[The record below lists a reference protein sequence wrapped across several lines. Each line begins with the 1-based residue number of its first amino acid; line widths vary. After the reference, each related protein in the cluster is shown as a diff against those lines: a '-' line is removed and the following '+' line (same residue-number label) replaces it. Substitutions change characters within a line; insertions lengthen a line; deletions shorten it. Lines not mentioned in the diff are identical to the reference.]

1 MSKYREIVGRINYGL
16 FLALVALLPF
26 PQIYLRYAFV
36 LWLVAWLLEGRW
48 LRKSNLRSP
57 MSNYQS
63 IPFLLFGLWF
73 AWKVLSVCWAADYD
87 AWAWQMER
95 YMTFALLIPVGLW
108 GVNEHYDRRQTGKVL
123 AMSCVVAIPLYL
135 LWMAA
140 LYHHPEWIA
149 YLDIRE
155 PWTHHADWW
164 VFLSDNI
171 SHFKHRLFL
180 CSVEMLGAVT
190 AILVWK
196 EKRWVW
202 MLTVPVMLSS
212 IFLTGSRQAILTAAA
227 MVVAGILCI
236 IPHKY
241 RLRYGMVILLLGV
254 LVGGGLL
261 HLHPRMRQFDMHAIT
276 EMRDVSYEHDVRFN
290 IYGCALQQP
299 SDYVAYGLGAGQ
311 STAYLME
318 KYQEKG
324 FDYYIFK
331 HYHAHNQYLE
341 ELMEIG
347 IPGLLLFV
355 LAWLSIPVCARK
367 ENRVFALLFFTMYGM
382 NMLTDCMF
390 GKFDGIAL
398 WAFGMVYLLLPKQTT
413 APLSFPSRAA

>member
-1 MSKYREIVGRINYGL
+1 MKRYQDIVGHINYAL

-48 LRKSNLRSP
+48 LRKSNLQSP
-57 MSNYQS
+57 ISNYQS

-73 AWKVLSVCWAADYD
+73 AWKVVSVCWAADYD

-123 AMSCVVAIPLYL
+123 AISCVVAIPLYL

-212 IFLTGSRQAILTAAA
+212 IFLTGSRQAILTMAA
-227 MVVAGILCI
+227 MLVVGIICA

-299 SDYVAYGLGAGQ
+299 SDYLAYGLGAGQ

-318 KYQEKG
+318 KYREKG
-324 FDYYIFK
+324 FDYYILK
-331 HYHAHNQYLE
+331 RYHAHNQYLE

-347 IPGLLLFV
+347 IPGLLLFL

-390 GKFDGIAL
+390 GKFDGIVL
-398 WAFGMVYLLLPKQTT
+398 WAFGMVYLLLVPGVTDDQS
-413 APLSFPSRAA
+413 LPSRTA

>member
-1 MSKYREIVGRINYGL
+1 MKRYQDIVGHINYAL

-36 LWLVAWLLEGRW
+36 LWLVVWLLEGRW
-48 LRKSNLRSP
+48 LKKPNLRCTIDHI
-57 MSNYQS
+57 QFV
-63 IPFLLFGLWF
+63 PFLLFGLWF
-73 AWKVLSVCWAADYD
+73 AWKAVSYFWSPDSD
-87 AWAWQMER
+87 AWSWQMER
-95 YMTFALLIPVGLW
+95 YMAFALLIPIGLW
-108 GVNEHYDRRQTGKVL
+108 GVNDRYNWRQISKVL
-123 AMSCVVAIPLYL
+123 AISCVVAIPLYVI
-135 LWMAA
+135 WMAV
-140 LYHHPEWIA
+140 LFNHPELVP
-149 YLDIRE
+149 YLDLKE
-155 PWTHHADWW
+155 PWTRHAEWW

-180 CSVEMLGAVT
+180 CSVEMIGAVA
-190 AILVWK
+190 AILVWR
-196 EKRWVW
+196 EKKWVW
-202 MLTVPVMLSS
+202 MVMVPVMLSS
-212 IFLTGSRQAILTAAA
+212 IFLTGSRQAVLTAAA
-227 MVVAGILCI
+227 MLVVGIICA

-241 RLRYGMVILLLGV
+241 RLRYGIGILLLGM
-254 LVGGGLL
+254 LAGGGLL
-261 HLHPRMRQFDMHAIT
+261 KMHPRMQQFNMHAIT

-299 SDYVAYGLGAGQ
+299 SDYLAYGLGAGQ

-324 FDYYIFK
+324 FDYYILK

-347 IPGLLLFV
+347 IPGLLLFL

-367 ENRVFALLFFTMYGM
+367 ENRVFALLFFTLFAM

-390 GKFDGIAL
+390 GKFDGIVL
-398 WAFGMVYLLLPKQTT
+398 WAVGMVLICQISREGMAAYD
-413 APLSFPSRAA
+413 PSTPA